1 MHECLRSAPSQ
12 SYCHWPPVE
21 SKHEVGVEVMYKSS
35 KFAAVIMGIVCMLM
49 AIPSANGQEQSKGA
63 KSDGAFDPV
72 EFIKRFKTGMSYSEV
87 LASLPKNVEQDAP
100 AYIISQEV
108 FLLNVSLP
116 GAGDWSATFKF
127 DTLDDAARRPELLIE
142 LSCSAGLSSR
152 GESFDT
158 IVRKVTD
165 AFGAPINL
173 NRSEE
178 KFRQAGWR
186 VSSGSML
193 TLEYSVA
200 PNVAGNNVT
209 VEFIIKKYPRRN
221 SADAKAVA

>member
-1 MHECLRSAPSQ
+1 
-12 SYCHWPPVE
+12 
-21 SKHEVGVEVMYKSS
+21 MYKSS
-35 KFAAVIMGIVCMLM
+35 KLAVVMLGIVYMLV
-49 AIPSANGQEQSKGA
+49 AIPSVNGQDQT
-63 KSDGAFDPV
+63 KSEKPVDGFDPV
-72 EFIKRFKTGMSYSEV
+72 AFIKQFNTGMSYSEV
-87 LASLPKNVEQDAP
+87 QAALPKNVEQDAP
-100 AYIISQEV
+100 TYITPQEV

-116 GAGDWSATFKF
+116 GPGNWSATFKF
-127 DTLDDAARRPELLIE
+127 DTLDDAARRPEQLIE

-152 GESFDT
+152 NESFDA

-165 AFGAPINL
+165 AFGEPINL

-186 VSSGSML
+186 VSGGAML

-209 VEFIIKKYPRRN
+209 VEFIIKKSPRRH

>member
-1 MHECLRSAPSQ
+1 
-12 SYCHWPPVE
+12 
-21 SKHEVGVEVMYKSS
+21 MYKSS
-35 KFAAVIMGIVCMLM
+35 KLAVVMLGIVYMLV
-49 AIPSANGQEQSKGA
+49 AIPSVNGQDQT
-63 KSDGAFDPV
+63 KSEKPVNGFDPV
-72 EFIKRFKTGMSYSEV
+72 AFIKQFNTGMSYSEV
-87 LASLPKNVEQDAP
+87 QAALPKNVEQDAP
-100 AYIISQEV
+100 TYITPQEV

-116 GAGDWSATFKF
+116 GPGDWSATFKF
-127 DTLDDAARRPELLIE
+127 DTLDDAARRPEQLIE

-152 GESFDT
+152 NESFDA

-165 AFGAPINL
+165 AFGEPINL

-186 VSSGSML
+186 VSGGAML

-209 VEFIIKKYPRRN
+209 VEFIIKKYPRRH

>member
-1 MHECLRSAPSQ
+1 
-12 SYCHWPPVE
+12 
-21 SKHEVGVEVMYKSS
+21 MYKSS

-49 AIPSANGQEQSKGA
+49 AIPSVNGQDQSKSA
-63 KSDGAFDPV
+63 KPDGAFDPV
-72 EFIKRFKTGMSYSEV
+72 EFIKRFKTGMSYSDV
-87 LASLPKNVEQDAP
+87 QAALPKNVEQDAP
-100 AYIISQEV
+100 AYITTQEV

-152 GESFDT
+152 SESFDA

-165 AFGAPINL
+165 AFGEPINL
-173 NRSEE
+173 NRTEE

-186 VSSGSML
+186 VSGGAML

-209 VEFIIKKYPRRN
+209 VEFIIKKHPRRN

>member
-1 MHECLRSAPSQ
+1 
-12 SYCHWPPVE
+12 
-21 SKHEVGVEVMYKSS
+21 MYKSS
-35 KFAAVIMGIVCMLM
+35 KMAVVMLVMVCMLS
-49 AIPSANGQEQSKGA
+49 AIPSVNGQDQGPSEKPA
-63 KSDGAFDPV
+63 GAFDPV
-72 EFIKRFKTGMSYSEV
+72 AFIKQFKTGMSYGEV
-87 LASLPKNVEQDAP
+87 QAALPKNVEQDAP
-100 AYIISQEV
+100 TYITPQEV

-116 GAGDWSATFKF
+116 GPGDWSATFKF
-127 DTLDDAARRPELLIE
+127 DTLDDAARRPEQLIE

-152 GESFDT
+152 NESFDA

-165 AFGAPINL
+165 AFGEPINL

-186 VSSGSML
+186 VSGGAML

-209 VEFIIKKYPRRN
+209 VEFIIKKYPRRH